1 MEKEKKCLGDFRGWQ
16 EYRRLPRHADISHAS
31 VIEKIRPK
39 GVYYPK
45 NVTAPWQSWKLRPNA
60 DEATQS
66 LSPVPSASQHIYI
79 TNSARIHS
87 FCILHQQKV
96 GIGCRQRGRCPFQQ
110 HQSRSLSATVG
121 LIADEK
127 KTRREIRF
135 NTCMID
141 LHHLENGQIC
151 LRIYVLDTYTQE
163 SSTRTAALLSTW
175 LPRQR
180 QTFSELVLP
189 LDGWPSIIVEEP
201 SIAPPNRASHIPEI
215 YI

>member
-1 MEKEKKCLGDFRGWQ
+1 MNPSSKK
-16 EYRRLPRHADISHAS
+16 S
-31 VIEKIRPK
+31 VPNC

-45 NVTAPWQSWKLRPNA
+45 NVTAPRQRWKLRPNA

-87 FCILHQQKV
+87 FCILHHQKV
-96 GIGCRQRGRCPFQQ
+96 GIGCRQRDRCPFQQ
-110 HQSRSLSATVG
+110 HQSRSLSASVG

-127 KTRREIRF
+127 KARREIRF

-151 LRIYVLDTYTQE
+151 LRIYVLDTYTAGAAPARGL
-163 SSTRTAALLSTW
+163 SSRLGCPANDRL
-175 LPRQR
+175 
-180 QTFSELVLP
+180 FSELVFRWMLGQP
-189 LDGWPSIIVEEP
+189 
-201 SIAPPNRASHIPEI
+201 
-215 YI
+215 

>member
-87 FCILHQQKV
+87 FCILHHQKV
-96 GIGCRQRGRCPFQQ
+96 GIGCRQRDRRHFQQ
-110 HQSRSLSATVG
+110 HQSRSLSASVG

-127 KTRREIRF
+127 KARREIRF

-141 LHHLENGQIC
+141 LHHLENGQTC
-151 LRIYVLDTYTQE
+151 LHIYVLDTYTQE
-163 SSTRTAALLSTW
+163 LHPHKGS
-175 LPRQR
+175 
-180 QTFSELVLP
+180 P
-189 LDGWPSIIVEEP
+189 LDLA
-201 SIAPPNRASHIPEI
+201 APPTTDFFLSWYSAGWLAQP
-215 YI
+215 